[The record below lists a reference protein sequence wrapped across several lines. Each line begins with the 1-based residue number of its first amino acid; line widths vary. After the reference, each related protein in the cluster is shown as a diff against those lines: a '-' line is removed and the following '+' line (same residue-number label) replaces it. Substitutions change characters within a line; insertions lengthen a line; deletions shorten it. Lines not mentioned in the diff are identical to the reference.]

1 MFDIRNI
8 VKNRKVRDALPHLV
22 SFLPDKLYLRLYYFA
37 LSGRTLHLKNPK
49 GYNEKLQWIKIHDK
63 HLAKEHGVLVDKLRV
78 KDVIKEK
85 IGDGYCF
92 PLLGYWEKFDDIDFD
107 ALPNAFVLKC
117 NHDSG
122 SYKIIRD
129 KASLTKDDFSE
140 LKAFYTRRLKADF
153 FKAGREYPY
162 KGIKPYII
170 AETLMGAGD
179 DGGINDFKF
188 FCFNG
193 EPKVMLYV
201 TGRQVEKHED
211 YFDMDYQCLHLT
223 NGWTESKTPP
233 LKPACFEEMKELA
246 AKLSKGLRQ
255 VRMDFYEI
263 DGKVYFGEYTFF
275 SGGGFELFKP
285 EEWEQKMGDWIDL
298 SKD

>member
-8 VKNRKVRDALPHLV
+8 VKSRRMRNVILNTASILPT
-22 SFLPDKLYLRLYYFA
+22 KLYLRIYYLA
-37 LSGRTLHLKNPK
+37 MSGRALHLKNPK

-63 HLAKEHGVLVDKLRV
+63 NKAKEHNDLVDKLRV

-85 IGDGYCF
+85 LGDGYCF

-107 ALPNAFVLKC
+107 TLPNEFVLKC

-129 KASLTKDDFSE
+129 KTSLTEKDLSEMRTFYKRRMKSDF
-140 LKAFYTRRLKADF
+140 YRI
-153 FKAGREYPY
+153 GREYPY
-162 KGIKPYII
+162 KGIKRYII
-170 AETLMGAGD
+170 AEKLMSAGD
-179 DGGINDFKF
+179 EGGINDYKF

-223 NGWTESKTPP
+223 NGWTESETPP
-233 LKPACFEEMKELA
+233 PKPACFDEMKELA